1 MLTQGGV
8 SVPKVIEV
16 TFVRNDLVK
25 QFLSDSNVSLPHE
38 LDEKNVL
45 ENEDIIM
52 PDYWWK

>member
-1 MLTQGGV
+1 
-8 SVPKVIEV
+8 VIEV